1 MLGITIRY
9 DRTIEA
15 PRWTDRCI
23 DDTKWFLK
31 LGHRWCDA
39 IGHRHDRPEELWP
52 LATGHDKN
60 TVSALM
66 DGCSNSVAVA

>member
-1 MLGITIRY
+1 MLRIAIRY

-15 PRWTDRCI
+15 PRWTDGRI
-23 DDTKWFLK
+23 DGTKCFLE
-31 LGHRWCDA
+31 LGHGWCDA

-60 TVSALM
+60 TVSPLM
-66 DGCSNSVAVA
+66 N